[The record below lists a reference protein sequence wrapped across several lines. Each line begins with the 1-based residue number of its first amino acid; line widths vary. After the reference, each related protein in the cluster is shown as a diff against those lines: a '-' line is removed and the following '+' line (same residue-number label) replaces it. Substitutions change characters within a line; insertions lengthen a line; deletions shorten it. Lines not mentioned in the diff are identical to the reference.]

1 MTLSDYV
8 SKLLTKFHRSE
19 AIWILFGQT
28 QNAKALLRPFT
39 VENSVAKATNKENNL
54 NVCTIYDFLS
64 HVCNLRKLTTEIRLH
79 KACMTTAKTCMHTI
93 FTLLAK
99 TFLNNKEV
107 NIVCI
112 IFLV

>member
-1 MTLSDYV
+1 MTLYDYL

-39 VENSVAKATNKENNL
+39 VENSVAKATNKKNNL

-64 HVCNLRKLTTEIRLH
+64 HPCNLRKLTTEIRLH
-79 KACMTTAKTCMHTI
+79 KA
-93 FTLLAK
+93 
-99 TFLNNKEV
+99 
-107 NIVCI
+107 
-112 IFLV
+112 